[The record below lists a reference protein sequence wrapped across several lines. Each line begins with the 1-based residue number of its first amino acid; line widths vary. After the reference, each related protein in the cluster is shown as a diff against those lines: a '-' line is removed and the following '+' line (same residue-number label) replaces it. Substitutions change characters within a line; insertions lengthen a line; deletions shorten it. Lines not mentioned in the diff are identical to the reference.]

1 MLELML
7 DMSSDVFCWLSSDL
21 YYFLGEKE
29 LELEKKKMRCINI
42 MLWNNVQY
50 GTLIC
55 KFRKR
60 DRMGSMGTDV
70 GNTALMTCRT

>member
-29 LELEKKKMRCINI
+29 LELEKKKKRCINI
-42 MLWNNVQY
+42 MLWNNDQY
-50 GTLIC
+50 GGLLSESFVKEIEWIQWERCWQHCTINDL
-55 KFRKR
+55 
-60 DRMGSMGTDV
+60 
-70 GNTALMTCRT
+70 